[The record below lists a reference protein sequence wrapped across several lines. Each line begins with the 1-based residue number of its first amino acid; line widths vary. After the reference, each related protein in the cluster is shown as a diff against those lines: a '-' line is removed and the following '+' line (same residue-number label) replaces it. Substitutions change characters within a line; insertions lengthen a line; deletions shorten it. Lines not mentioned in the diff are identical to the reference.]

1 MARILLVDDEGDLLE
16 TVGVLL
22 KHEGHELI
30 RTCDGAEAL
39 EYIRGLEPIDLL
51 VTDIRM
57 APVNGLQLMEIAH
70 RERPHLH
77 IIVVSSYLDD
87 ETIQKAVDMGCSAYI
102 KKPFMLRDI
111 LDPIR
116 EVLANM
122 TKGGEA
128 PETE

>member
-30 RTCDGAEAL
+30 CTCDGVEAL
-39 EYIRGLEPIDLL
+39 EHIRGLERIDLL

-57 APVNGLQLMEIAH
+57 APINGLQLMDIAH

-77 IIVVSSYLDD
+77 IIVVSAYLDD
-87 ETIQKAVDMGCSAYI
+87 ETIRKAVEMGCSAYI

-116 EVLANM
+116 EVLASM
-122 TKGGEA
+122 TRSGEE
-128 PETE
+128 PEDE

>member
-39 EYIRGLEPIDLL
+39 EYLRGLEPIDLL

-57 APVNGLQLMEIAH
+57 APINGLQLIEIAH

-77 IIVVSSYLDD
+77 IIVVSAYLDD
-87 ETIQKAVDMGCSAYI
+87 DTIRRAVELGCSAYI
-102 KKPFMLRDI
+102 KKPFILRDI

-116 EVLANM
+116 EVLAKM
-122 TKGGEA
+122 TKGGDERHK
-128 PETE
+128 E